1 MIVRIFDTTVDP
13 GDVDLGIQLFKDEVL
28 PVFEAF
34 DGCHGI
40 EMMISVDEHSG
51 DLVQIAAVS
60 RWSSLEAIEAA
71 TKTEKYSEAL
81 ANLRKLFVHS
91 PIIRHFSSV
100 D

>member
-13 GDVDLGIQLFKDEVL
+13 GDVDLGIQLFRDEVL

-40 EMMISVDEHSG
+40 EMLISADEHSG

-60 RWSSLEAIEAA
+60 RWSSIEAIEAA
-71 TKTEKYSEAL
+71 TQTDNYAKAL
-81 ANLRKLFVHS
+81 SNLRKLFVHS
-91 PIIRHFSSV
+91 PIIRHFNSI